1 MVGKNLFKWKDSKVY
16 LIIIGCLIAIIA
28 FYQPILALLLAI
40 ALIYLIYHYIVTIR
54 DKEKEWAKYIE
65 GLQEEFDSITK
76 HAIFNMPFPLVI
88 LDQDG
93 IISWYN
99 TRFLD
104 MMDEEDILNEHIDDF
119 IPGLKVE
126 NILNN
131 PVGNPLEIKYKN
143 EYYGVYYN
151 IVENKKSISTKDRV
165 IVLYWVNKTDF
176 MDLAEKYEDEKM
188 AVCIAYVDNYD
199 EVKGTTPEAN
209 RPLVLA
215 EIDKIISAYGTM
227 YNGIVR
233 KYENDKYILIF
244 EEKHLKQIESR
255 KFDILDQIRE
265 IDKGNTISVTLSMGV
280 GVNGKN
286 PNENY
291 EYARAAIDIALGRG
305 GDQAVVKR
313 NNNLSFY
320 GGKTKAVEKRNKVRS
335 RVISHALMQL
345 IDQSDKVFVMGH
357 RNADMDSFGASIG
370 IIRAVKNRNKR
381 VYLVLGGINPA
392 IRNIYNRMK
401 KEEPQYMDLIVSPEE
416 ALDIID
422 KNSLLIVVDNHKP
435 SFMEVPEL
443 LDLTDK
449 VVLIDH
455 HRRGAEF
462 VKDPILTY
470 LEPYASSTCE
480 LVTEI
485 LYYMSDKMEMSK
497 FEADALLAGITVDTK
512 NFTFKTGVRTFEAA
526 SLLKRAGADTTSVR
540 QLFRDDFD
548 TFLYKADVIKNSKI
562 VFDNIVIGRFERE
575 MEDSILIAA
584 QTANDLLNID
594 GVEATFVLTLWEGRV
609 HISGRSFGTI
619 SVQLILEKLGGGG
632 HLNSAGTQIEGKT
645 LDQVEDMLIDAIE
658 EYLREGEEE

>member
-199 EVKGTTPEAN
+199 EVKGTTTEAN

-286 PNENY
+286 PNETMNMP
-291 EYARAAIDIALGRG
+291 G
-305 GDQAVVKR
+305 
-313 NNNLSFY
+313 
-320 GGKTKAVEKRNKVRS
+320 
-335 RVISHALMQL
+335 QL
-345 IDQSDKVFVMGH
+345 
-357 RNADMDSFGASIG
+357 
-370 IIRAVKNRNKR
+370 
-381 VYLVLGGINPA
+381 
-392 IRNIYNRMK
+392 
-401 KEEPQYMDLIVSPEE
+401 
-416 ALDIID
+416 
-422 KNSLLIVVDNHKP
+422 
-435 SFMEVPEL
+435 
-443 LDLTDK
+443 LTCP
-449 VVLIDH
+449 
-455 HRRGAEF
+455 R
-462 VKDPILTY
+462 
-470 LEPYASSTCE
+470 
-480 LVTEI
+480 
-485 LYYMSDKMEMSK
+485 
-497 FEADALLAGITVDTK
+497 
-512 NFTFKTGVRTFEAA
+512 
-526 SLLKRAGADTTSVR
+526 
-540 QLFRDDFD
+540 
-548 TFLYKADVIKNSKI
+548 
-562 VFDNIVIGRFERE
+562 
-575 MEDSILIAA
+575 
-584 QTANDLLNID
+584 
-594 GVEATFVLTLWEGRV
+594 
-609 HISGRSFGTI
+609 
-619 SVQLILEKLGGGG
+619 
-632 HLNSAGTQIEGKT
+632 
-645 LDQVEDMLIDAIE
+645 
-658 EYLREGEEE
+658 

>member
-462 VKDPILTY
+462 IKDPILTY

>member
-199 EVKGTTPEAN
+199 EVKGTTTEAN

>member
-1 MVGKNLFKWKDSKVY
+1 
-16 LIIIGCLIAIIA
+16 
-28 FYQPILALLLAI
+28 
-40 ALIYLIYHYIVTIR
+40 
-54 DKEKEWAKYIE
+54 
-65 GLQEEFDSITK
+65 
-76 HAIFNMPFPLVI
+76 
-88 LDQDG
+88 
-93 IISWYN
+93 
-99 TRFLD
+99 
-104 MMDEEDILNEHIDDF
+104 
-119 IPGLKVE
+119 
-126 NILNN
+126 
-131 PVGNPLEIKYKN
+131 
-143 EYYGVYYN
+143 
-151 IVENKKSISTKDRV
+151 
-165 IVLYWVNKTDF
+165 
-176 MDLAEKYEDEKM
+176 
-188 AVCIAYVDNYD
+188 
-199 EVKGTTPEAN
+199 
-209 RPLVLA
+209 
-215 EIDKIISAYGTM
+215 
-227 YNGIVR
+227 
-233 KYENDKYILIF
+233 
-244 EEKHLKQIESR
+244 
-255 KFDILDQIRE
+255 
-265 IDKGNTISVTLSMGV
+265 
-280 GVNGKN
+280 
-286 PNENY
+286 
-291 EYARAAIDIALGRG
+291 
-305 GDQAVVKR
+305 
-313 NNNLSFY
+313 
-320 GGKTKAVEKRNKVRS
+320 
-335 RVISHALMQL
+335 MQL

-370 IIRAVKNRNKR
+370 IIRAVKNRNKGFTWYWR
-381 VYLVLGGINPA
+381 INPA

-462 VKDPILTY
+462 IKDPILTY